1 MESLHR
7 AKETWDEEE
16 EKGDGKEVLGGRS
29 TVVAFVLVVKSQAL
43 ALLHLL

>member
-1 MESLHR
+1 VESLHR
-7 AKETWDEEE
+7 AKETWDEEGE
-16 EKGDGKEVLGGRS
+16 EGDGKEVLGRR

>member
-1 MESLHR
+1 
-7 AKETWDEEE
+7 
-16 EKGDGKEVLGGRS
+16 VLGGRS

>member
-16 EKGDGKEVLGGRS
+16 EKGGGKEVLGRS